1 MSTGSSYKLASSS
14 AYRQY
19 SQKFN
24 GLTRTVICVDHVGPD
39 AVVLSSEFDLHN
51 KLLRQVRFEHL
62 NGTLAN
68 SVFTEF
74 KQDGHIAEQWVFLYD
89 GEGQVTATYGFD
101 EAGDP
106 LDAMVVEQPM
116 AC

>member
-1 MSTGSSYKLASSS
+1 MNTATNR
-14 AYRQY
+14 YRQY
-19 SQKFN
+19 SHKFN
-24 GLTRTVICVDHVGPD
+24 GITRTVICVDHSGPD

-62 NGTLAN
+62 NGVLAN

-74 KQDGHIAEQWVFLYD
+74 MADGHIAEQWVFLYD
-89 GEGQVTATYGFD
+89 REGQIAETYGFD
-101 EAGDP
+101 EEGRP
-106 LDAMVVEQPM
+106 LEMQVEQPL